1 MAIVDNW
8 GEGGWWRG
16 GGQVSLK
23 LMSREAAGRLTRADR
38 SRLLLRLK
46 LFQCSAVMK
55 VDKSP

>member
-8 GEGGWWRG
+8 GVR

-46 LFQCSAVMK
+46 LFQCSTMMK
-55 VDKSP
+55 VDSRP

>member
-8 GEGGWWRG
+8 GVR

-38 SRLLLRLK
+38 SRLLLG
-46 LFQCSAVMK
+46 K
-55 VDKSP
+55 VYKNFYEPMIS